1 MPTTDP
7 SVEEAEE
14 ALVVL
19 LAEDSVVQA
28 QALRLS
34 LEGRGFIVRVTGN
47 GVEAL
52 EQARQEAPAVV
63 VSDIEMPEMDGFE
76 LCRAL
81 KEDVHLRT
89 ILVIL
94 MTSHSDPE
102 DIFRGLEVKA
112 DNYLT
117 KPCEEDVLVDR
128 IEHLLANRDLRSR
141 PRSSRG
147 VEVVYA
153 RRRHKL
159 DNDREQILELLMS
172 SLDNAMRRHAG
183 LEKRVRD
190 LEKERRELLDEVTR
204 LRGTEA

>member
-7 SVEEAEE
+7 SVEGAEE

-28 QALRLS
+28 QALRLR

-183 LEKRVRD
+183 LEKRVQD

>member
-7 SVEEAEE
+7 SVEGAEE

-183 LEKRVRD
+183 LEKRVQD

>member
-7 SVEEAEE
+7 SVEGAEE

-28 QALRLS
+28 QALRLR

-76 LCRAL
+76 LYRAL

-141 PRSSRG
+141 HRSSRG

-183 LEKRVRD
+183 LEKRVQD

>member
-1 MPTTDP
+1 MPCTERGCP
-7 SVEEAEE
+7 SAN
-14 ALVVL
+14 
-19 LAEDSVVQA
+19 DS
-28 QALRLS
+28 R
-34 LEGRGFIVRVTGN
+34 
-47 GVEAL
+47 
-52 EQARQEAPAVV
+52 
-63 VSDIEMPEMDGFE
+63 
-76 LCRAL
+76 
-81 KEDVHLRT
+81 
-89 ILVIL
+89 
-94 MTSHSDPE
+94 DPE

-117 KPCEEDVLVDR
+117 KPCEEDVLVGR

-141 PRSSRG
+141 G

-153 RRRHKL
+153 RRRYKL

-183 LEKRVRD
+183 LEKRVQD

>member
-1 MPTTDP
+1 
-7 SVEEAEE
+7 
-14 ALVVL
+14 
-19 LAEDSVVQA
+19 
-28 QALRLS
+28 
-34 LEGRGFIVRVTGN
+34 VRVTGN

-141 PRSSRG
+141 HRSSRG

-183 LEKRVRD
+183 LEKRVQD